1 MTFDLFMEIL
11 LTLAI
16 VSIIFS
22 LGALILDHLE
32 TRQTR
37 KRNKGK

>member
-32 TRQTR
+32 NR
-37 KRNKGK
+37 KKPPKL